1 MNLLKMVLLDLLQ
14 FHGKVYCVLL
24 FYKNVKKKN
33 VKKKNVKKKNVKKKK
48 RGITLFFLLLI
59 DLRIV
64 NDLFLS

>member
-33 VKKKNVKKKNVKKKK
+33 VKKKNVKKKNVKKKNVKKEK
-48 RGITLFFLLLI
+48 RGE
-59 DLRIV
+59 
-64 NDLFLS
+64 